1 MCGHGLWTGS
11 GGNKTYDQTPFPSKQ
26 TNIQTGEGT

>member
-1 MCGHGLWTGS
+1 MCGNGQWTES

-26 TNIQTGEGT
+26 TYKQTGEGT